1 MVRIDTIAEIL
12 NGDRSAKYPSGNDFK
27 LSGIPFINAGHLN
40 SGSIDFSNMDYIS
53 EEKYNQLSGA
63 KIQPNDILLCL
74 RGSLGKYAFASFCGG
89 APASS
94 IAIIRSKSN
103 LVDAEYLL
111 HIVSS
116 SIFQSQINIENNG
129 SSQPNLSAS
138 SVANFLIPL
147 PTLDEQKKISEA
159 LSGVD
164 DLIFALE
171 KQIVKKN
178 AVKQGVMQE
187 LLTGK
192 KRLQG
197 FSDDWM
203 VFQFSE
209 VFDFVSNNAF
219 TRAQMTDSG
228 KVKNIHYGDILTK
241 YGAYVKANSNNIPY
255 IKKEIDLS
263 RFADKCYLQS
273 GDVIIADTAEDET
286 VGKALEVVEVD
297 CPILSGQHTLLCRPR
312 IQFAEK
318 FLSYYLNSSYYHN
331 QLIPY
336 IVGTKVSS
344 VTRASVSLTKLLVPE
359 YEEQKVIA
367 SILSDMDDEITEL
380 EKKLEKYKQVKQ
392 GMMEQLLTGKIRLV

>member
-1 MVRIDTIAEIL
+1 MVKNISIEDIVLSISSGTTKERNNTGRYVVYGSTGKIGYSDKYQYSGEKLLIARV
-12 NGDRSAKYPSGNDFK
+12 GA
-27 LSGIPFINAGHLN
+27 NAGTTNIVAGNYGVSDNTLVLEVKKEHNIKFLYYVLRYRGLSSLLFG
-40 SGSIDFSNMDYIS
+40 SGQPLITGSQLKTVLVPSFSQN
-53 EEKYNQLSGA
+53 
-63 KIQPNDILLCL
+63 
-74 RGSLGKYAFASFCGG
+74 
-89 APASS
+89 
-94 IAIIRSKSN
+94 
-103 LVDAEYLL
+103 
-111 HIVSS
+111 
-116 SIFQSQINIENNG
+116 
-129 SSQPNLSAS
+129 
-138 SVANFLIPL
+138 
-147 PTLDEQKKISEA
+147 EQKKIAETI
-159 LSGVD
+159 SGVD
-164 DLIFALE
+164 DLIFTLE

-197 FSDDWM
+197 FSDDWR

-318 FLSYYLNSSYYHN
+318 FLGYYLNSSYYHN

-359 YEEQKVIA
+359 YEEQKAIA

>member
-1 MVRIDTIAEIL
+1 
-12 NGDRSAKYPSGNDFK
+12 
-27 LSGIPFINAGHLN
+27 
-40 SGSIDFSNMDYIS
+40 
-53 EEKYNQLSGA
+53 
-63 KIQPNDILLCL
+63 
-74 RGSLGKYAFASFCGG
+74 
-89 APASS
+89 
-94 IAIIRSKSN
+94 
-103 LVDAEYLL
+103 
-111 HIVSS
+111 
-116 SIFQSQINIENNG
+116 
-129 SSQPNLSAS
+129 
-138 SVANFLIPL
+138 
-147 PTLDEQKKISEA
+147 
-159 LSGVD
+159 
-164 DLIFALE
+164 
-171 KQIVKKN
+171 
-178 AVKQGVMQE
+178 
-187 LLTGK
+187 
-192 KRLQG
+192 
-197 FSDDWM
+197 
-203 VFQFSE
+203 
-209 VFDFVSNNAF
+209 
-219 TRAQMTDSG
+219 MTDSG